1 MGRGFLMVPVSL
13 WFRHA
18 AVEVG
23 LRVRLGRASAA
34 YQLGLFAENDEDA
47 SAIGTFTHIYVDAR
61 GKPCRMDETV
71 RTALE
76 PLVPDDGL

>member
-1 MGRGFLMVPVSL
+1 MN
-13 WFRHA
+13 
-18 AVEVG
+18 E
-23 LRVRLGRASAA
+23 
-34 YQLGLFAENDEDA
+34 A

-61 GKPCRMDETV
+61 GKPCRMDESV